1 MNRQE
6 ELLMEEE
13 DEVGDGRAEGL
24 SATGDGGQ
32 AAMSLRLTLIECTS
46 APLKVRNLKVHR

>member
-32 AAMSLRLTLIECTS
+32 AAVSLRLTLIECKS
-46 APLKVRNLKVHR
+46 ASLKVRSLKVHR